1 MRLLQ
6 AVWAPHQ
13 DAGFVPPYDAVAA
26 PVAQNIRSE
35 VKLAPG
41 AQAPPAGVAANAMEA
56 DPPLPGGRF
65 EVLIID
71 AAVTRFQGDYRAAIA
86 DIERMVARLNKAP
99 NMKTEI
105 VKLPIDVKPTAILH
119 ATTPTA
125 SEASEVRFTLKITR
139 NREIT

>member
-1 MRLLQ
+1 M
-6 AVWAPHQ
+6 
-13 DAGFVPPYDAVAA
+13 D
-26 PVAQNIRSE
+26 
-35 VKLAPG
+35 
-41 AQAPPAGVAANAMEA
+41 A
-56 DPPLPGGRF
+56 DPPLPGGKY

-71 AAVTRFQGDYRAAIA
+71 AAVTRFRGDYRAAIA
-86 DIERMVARLNKAP
+86 DIERMVERLNKAP

-105 VKLPIDVKPTAILH
+105 VKLPIDVKPTAILR